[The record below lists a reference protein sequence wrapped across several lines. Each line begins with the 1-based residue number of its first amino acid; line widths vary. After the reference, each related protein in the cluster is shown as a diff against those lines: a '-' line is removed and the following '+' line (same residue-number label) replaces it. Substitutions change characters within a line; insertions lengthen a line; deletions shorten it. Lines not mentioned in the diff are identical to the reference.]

1 MIALPSWLAPVL
13 FMLLIFGD
21 WALAQKNEVPFLI
34 GKKRLRHEIESV
46 DDPSFHFHV
55 LDESHNQT
63 RSSLDAQ
70 ASLDEETPR
79 DQNDDITELS
89 IRIMAR
95 NDDNHQLLSLLIA
108 RHQGLNLDSD
118 PLLTSILNTFEAL
131 NQLLLYGLKQL
142 NHQHINRSP
151 LQPISVHFLS
161 LLDHLTRNQAVLD
174 EYHPIRSPV
183 DEQSPLAASVGDD
196 SLIDQE
202 ALRLLTEIQ
211 GIYHAIDDAYTKY
224 VVLDPTDRDE
234 RINRVK
240 RLKEDLINNTDDI
253 CNLISQSI
261 DACGLLPIDQ
271 DQMMAFLVKLAPI
284 FKKIW
289 DIKSNLTQTP

>member
-21 WALAQKNEVPFLI
+21 CASAQKNEVPFLI

-46 DDPSFHFHV
+46 DDPSFHFDV

-79 DQNDDITELS
+79 DQNDDIIELS

-95 NDDNHQLLSLLIA
+95 NDDNHRLLSLLIH
-108 RHQGLNLDSD
+108 RQQGLSPDRD
-118 PLLTSILNTFEAL
+118 HLLTSILKTSVAL
-131 NQLLLYGLKQL
+131 NQLLVYCLKQL

-151 LQPISVHFLS
+151 LQPLSVHFLS

-183 DEQSPLAASVGDD
+183 DEQSALAASVSDD
-196 SLIDQE
+196 SLIDQR
-202 ALRLLTEIQ
+202 ALSLLTEIQ

-224 VVLDPTDRDE
+224 LVLDPTDRNE
-234 RINRVK
+234 RIDRVK
-240 RLKEDLINNTDDI
+240 RLKEDLINNTNDI
-253 CNLISQSI
+253 CSLIGQSI
-261 DACGLLPIDQ
+261 DICGLLPIDQ
-271 DQMMAFLVKLAPI
+271 DQMIAFLVKLAPI
-284 FKKIW
+284 FKKIL
-289 DIKSNLTQTP
+289 DIKSNLTQTS